1 MSHNLTTPNQRIG
14 LFRIRGG
21 EHRDLIL
28 ARCSSWF
35 FVRRATDPT
44 TEYVA
49 ISDQFEATEP
59 GQEMPLYE
67 WEIKYD
73 RARARRIPSL

>member
-1 MSHNLTTPNQRIG
+1 MSQDLSTPIKHIG

-35 FVRRATDPT
+35 PVRREGDLT

-59 GQEMPLYE
+59 GQFVPVYE

-73 RARARRIPSL
+73 RATAKRIPSL